1 MKSIMTFAAVA
12 ICGLSV
18 FVAGCSEETEAQKA
32 EKSLKNAA
40 ADVQKAA
47 DKAAADVQKAAD
59 KAAADAK
66 KAADNVKKQ

>member
-18 FVAGCSEETEAQKA
+18 LIAGCKEETQAEKL
-32 EKSLKNAA
+32 EKSLKTTAA
-40 ADVQKAA
+40 ETG
-47 DKAAADVQKAAD
+47 KAAD

-66 KAADNVKKQ
+66 KAADKAATDAKKAADGLKQ

>member
-18 FVAGCSEETEAQKA
+18 FVVGCKEETEAERAQKA
-32 EKSLKNAA
+32 LSSAA
-40 ADVQKAA
+40 ADAG
-47 DKAAADVQKAAD
+47 KAAD

-66 KAADNVKKQ
+66 KAGDKAAADAKKAADSLKK

>member
-18 FVAGCSEETEAQKA
+18 FVAGCKEETEAEKAQKA
-32 EKSLKNAA
+32 FSTAA
-40 ADVQKAA
+40 ADAG
-47 DKAAADVQKAAD
+47 KAAD

-66 KAADNVKKQ
+66 KATDKAAADAKKAADSLKK

>member
-18 FVAGCSEETEAQKA
+18 FVAGCQEETEAQKA
-32 EKSLKNAA
+32 EKSVSAAA
-40 ADVQKAA
+40 ADTKKAA
-47 DKAAADVQKAAD
+47 DKTAADAKKAGD

-66 KAADNVKKQ
+66 KAADSLKK